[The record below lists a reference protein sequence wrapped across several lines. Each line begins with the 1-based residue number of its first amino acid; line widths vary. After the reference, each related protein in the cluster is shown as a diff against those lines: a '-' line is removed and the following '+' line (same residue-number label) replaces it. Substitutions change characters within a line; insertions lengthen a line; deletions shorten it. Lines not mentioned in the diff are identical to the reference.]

1 MKPQF
6 TGGKKKTPLCL
17 DLQKDE
23 EMEGL
28 TEKRYGPKHP
38 NILRMGVP
46 KGKSKDWANNGGR
59 NKAFHT
65 AAGDNGAHPWRVGKE
80 QCS

>member
-6 TGGKKKTPLCL
+6 TGEKKNPLCL

-46 KGKSKDWANNGGR
+46 KGESKDWANNSFGR